1 MNNFEKNYM
10 LCMKTLIKKLTIA
23 LLVLMFATGAH
34 AGVGHLLPKP
44 KIVDVKSDRKSVV

>member
-10 LCMKTLIKKLTIA
+10 LCMKTLIKKLT
-23 LLVLMFATGAH
+23 LVLSALMFATGAH

-44 KIVDVKSDRKSVV
+44 KIVEV